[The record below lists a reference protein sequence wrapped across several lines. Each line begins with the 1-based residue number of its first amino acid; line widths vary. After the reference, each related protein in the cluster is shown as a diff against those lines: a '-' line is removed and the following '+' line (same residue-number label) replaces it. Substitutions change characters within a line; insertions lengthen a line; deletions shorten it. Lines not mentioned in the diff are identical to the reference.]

1 MKKTVRQPNKTSKDQ
16 DFKQDVEK
24 LVTLGQK
31 KGFLTYEDVNTTLSE
46 DNSSED
52 MDQVFDI
59 LDGNDIKIVESEEE
73 SEGETVEDVES
84 REQQI
89 RRLREAQNK
98 EEDVYADKFIPL
110 DDPVKMYLK
119 QMGSIPLL
127 SREDEISLAKRIE
140 ETENKFAE
148 ALFKTAFA
156 RKEALRIINGVLK
169 EEINVEDVIKD
180 ELERRPKLIRDLKR
194 IIEKVR
200 HARAGNEQSAKALAE
215 FKLTSN
221 INEEIVGKI
230 TEIIERVEKIDRI
243 FKGKRKAENSKG
255 LRKEKA
261 RLLRDLGESINSVKE
276 QFKGIKVRQAKFN
289 KAKKLLVEANLRL
302 VVSIAKKYINR
313 GLSFLDLIQEG
324 NMGLIRAV
332 EKFEYKRGYKFSTYA
347 TWWIR
352 QAITRSIADQARTI
366 RIPVHMT
373 ETINKII
380 RVSRL
385 FVQEYGREP
394 TAQEIAKQMRIPIS
408 KVKEILK
415 ISQVPISLQTPI
427 GDEGD
432 THFGD
437 FIEDRKAVSPANA
450 TVQSMLKEEISSVL
464 STLDERERKI
474 LELRFGIHDGSTRTL
489 EEVGS
494 EFNVTRERVRQIESK
509 ALRKLRHPTRSRR
522 IKAFLDMTSKDEGIV

>member
-1 MKKTVRQPNKTSKDQ
+1 MKKPETILKNKELKS
-16 DFKQDVEK
+16 DVEK
-24 LVTLGQK
+24 LLTIGQK
-31 KGFLTYEDVNTTLSE
+31 KGFLTYEDVNETLSE
-46 DNSSED
+46 DNTSED
-52 MDQVFDI
+52 MDQVFEI
-59 LDGNDIKIVESEEE
+59 LDGNDIKVIESEEDYE
-73 SEGETVEDVES
+73 EGEAVEDAAES
-84 REQQI
+84 REQQV
-89 RRLREAQNK
+89 RRLRESQTK

-127 SREDEISLAKRIE
+127 SREDEINLAKRIE
-140 ETENKFAE
+140 ETETRFAE
-148 ALFKTAFA
+148 ALYKAVFA
-156 RKEALRIINGVLK
+156 RKQALDIINGVLS
-169 EEINVEDVIKD
+169 EQINVEDVIKD
-180 ELERRPKLIRDLKR
+180 ELERRPKLIRDLRR
-194 IIEKVR
+194 IITKVR
-200 HARAGNEQSAKALAE
+200 HSRVGSESSGKIIAA

-221 INEEIVGKI
+221 VNEEIVGKI
-230 TEIIERVEKIDRI
+230 NEIVDQIEKIDRTL
-243 FKGKRKAENSKG
+243 KGKRKIDNAVQ
-255 LRKEKA
+255 LRKEKQK
-261 RLLRDLGESINSVKE
+261 LLRELGEPMNRVKE
-276 QFKGIKVRQAKFN
+276 QLKAIKMRQAKFN

-394 TAQEIAKQMRIPIS
+394 SAQEIARQMRIPIS

-450 TVQSMLKEEISSVL
+450 TLQSMLKEEIAAVL
-464 STLDERERKI
+464 SSLDERERKI

-522 IKAFLDMTSKDEGIV
+522 IKAFLDMASRDESNV